1 MKRWIYNKV
10 RYVIN
15 PVYLKILITIRNY
28 TLNMKLIKNI
38 FKILG
43 FFVVLFLI
51 AAIAIPIFYKDKIVD
66 ILKTE
71 TNKSL
76 NAKVDFKDVELSL
89 LRNFP
94 ALSLH
99 IDDLTVD
106 GVNEFAGTRLFGAPA
121 AEIEL
126 DFWKVWGNS
135 TSIPVEAFTLES
147 PVVNV
152 RVLKNGQANWDIAK
166 PSETPEN
173 AEPLEYLVEM
183 KQYTI
188 KNGLLTYVDE
198 SLDFEMEMNN
208 LNHTGSGDFS
218 ESIFDLATQ
227 TQVEAMTVKME
238 GMTYLRKAKADLDAT
253 INMNI
258 NDLIFTLKDNVL
270 ALNALTIKA
279 DGMVDM
285 NDEEYVMDLKF
296 SSPQNSFKN
305 LWSIIPSAY
314 TADYA
319 DAKIAGKMT
328 LNGLLAGTYNA
339 AKNIYP
345 AFKIST
351 QIDNGSVQYPDL
363 PMALKSIFTDI
374 TINSPSSDFDDLVV
388 RIPQF
393 EFKLGDNPF
402 AGNFNLRN
410 PISNPQLKTEMRGT
424 LDLEDIGK
432 AVPLEGINSLSGVIE
447 SDVYINASMSQMEK
461 AQYEAIDMRG
471 NIAVTDMIVAQDGLP
486 KVNIKSLVTDF
497 NPQRIKLDNFVA
509 NLGQSDIK
517 ASGNIFNLLAYF
529 SPEKTMEG
537 NFKMESNYFNA
548 NEWLVEETATTPKV
562 GFFNTAEQQPQSV
575 LTANEE
581 ATTAVFDRFNFN
593 VDANIKQLDYDVY
606 KMKDFDFDGT
616 INPERTT
623 IDNFYTKIDKSDI
636 QASGSINN
644 LIGYAMDNEVL
655 TGNIDLKSDYLDLNQ
670 FMTETEATA
679 ATETTEAVA
688 SMEVIPVPAN
698 IDLTI
703 SSDLKKVSYTNFDLT
718 NIKGEVVVKES
729 AAVMKDVKGKIL
741 GGNVSFEGAYNT
753 QDLSKP
759 KFDIRTTLESL
770 NFNKAFNT
778 FNTFETLAPIGKFI
792 DGKFNTT
799 LSMNGILGKDM
810 IPDLTTLNLSGFFH
824 TLEGVVDGF
833 KPLSDLS
840 KKLNIEDKVKKL
852 KLRDSKNWI
861 EVKNGFLTVK
871 EFEHKIEDMS
881 FLIKGKHGLT
891 QEMEYVVKAK
901 VPRKLLEKTGVSKAA
916 NNAWD
921 VIAKAANK
929 KGINLANGE
938 FVRLKIDL
946 TGTML
951 APKFTIIPVASDG
964 ETSVQ
969 DATKTAVEATV
980 NQAVDSAKTVLNNT
994 KDSIKTETE
1003 ALKDTVTAVVD
1014 KKVDEVKETAKETA
1028 KNALDSLKAGGKI
1041 GLPTIDDAGKILK
1054 DTTIGKEIDKA
1065 KDKLKDLFPFGKKKK
1080 KEGEG

>member
-1 MKRWIYNKV
+1 MKV
-10 RYVIN
+10 
-15 PVYLKILITIRNY
+15 
-28 TLNMKLIKNI
+28 IKNI

-71 TNKSL
+71 TNKTL

-135 TSIPVEAFTLES
+135 TSIPIEAFTLES

-166 PSETPEN
+166 PSETPVN
-173 AEPLEYLVEM
+173 AEPVQYLVEM
-183 KQYTI
+183 EQYTI
-188 KNGLLTYVDE
+188 KNGQLTYVDE
-198 SLDFEMEMNN
+198 SLDFEMEMND

-227 TQVEAMTVKME
+227 TQIGALTVEME
-238 GMTYLRKAKADLDAT
+238 GMTYLRKAKADLAAT
-253 INMNI
+253 INMDI
-258 NDLIFTLKDNVL
+258 NDLIFRLKENVL
-270 ALNALTIKA
+270 TLNALTIKA
-279 DGMVDM
+279 DGMIDM

-319 DAKIAGKMT
+319 NAKIDGKMT

-374 TINSPSSDFDDLVV
+374 TINSPSSDFDDMEV

-410 PISNPQLKTEMRGT
+410 PISDPQLKTEVRGI

-432 AVPLEGINSLSGVIE
+432 AVPLEGINSLSGIIE
-447 SDVYINASMSQMEK
+447 SDFYVNASMSQMEK
-461 AQYEAIDMRG
+461 AQYDAIDMRG
-471 NIAVTDMIVAQDGLP
+471 KVAVKNMIVEQDGLP
-486 KVNIKSLVTDF
+486 KVNIKSLATDF
-497 NPQRIKLDNFVA
+497 SPQRIKLDNFEA

-517 ASGNIFNLLAYF
+517 ASGSIFNLLAYF

-537 NFKMESNYFNA
+537 NFKIASNYFNA
-548 NEWLVEETATTPKV
+548 NEWLVEETVTSPKV
-562 GFFNTAEQQPQSV
+562 GFLNTSNTQPEAV
-575 LTANEE
+575 LTSNEP
-581 ATTAVFDRFNFN
+581 TTEVFDRFNFN
-593 VDANIKQLDYDVY
+593 VDAAIKQLDYDVY
-606 KMKDFDFDGT
+606 EMKDFTFDGT
-616 INPERTT
+616 VNPERTT

-644 LIGYAMDNEVL
+644 LIGYVMDNETL
-655 TGNIDLKSDYLDLNQ
+655 TGNIDLNSNYLDLNQ
-670 FMTETEATA
+670 FMTESEATP
-679 ATETTEAVA
+679 TTEAV
-688 SMEVIPVPAN
+688 EIIPVPEN

-703 SSDLKKVSYTNFDLT
+703 SSNLKKVSYTNFDLT
-718 NIKGEVVVKES
+718 NIKGEVIVKES

-753 QDLSKP
+753 QNLSQP
-759 KFDIRTTLESL
+759 KFDIKTTLEGL
-770 NFNKAFNT
+770 NFNSAFNT
-778 FNTFETLAPIGKFI
+778 FNTFEQLAPIGKFI

-799 LSMNGILGKDM
+799 LSINGILGKDM
-810 IPDLTTLNLSGFFH
+810 IPDLTKLNLSGFFH
-824 TLEGVVDGF
+824 TLEGVIDGF
-833 KPLSDLS
+833 KPIQELSS
-840 KKLNIEDKVKKL
+840 KLNIEDKIKKL
-852 KLRDSKNWI
+852 KIKDSKNWI
-861 EVKNGFLTVK
+861 EVKDGFLTVK
-871 EFEHKIEDMS
+871 EFEHKIDDMS
-881 FLIKGKHGLT
+881 FLIQGKHGLT
-891 QEMEYVVKAK
+891 QEMKYVVKAK
-901 VPRKLLEKTGVSKAA
+901 IPRKLLEKTGLSKAA

-921 VIAKAANK
+921 AIAKAANS

-946 TGTML
+946 TGSML
-951 APKFTIIPVASDG
+951 APKFNIVPVAADG

-969 DATKTAVEATV
+969 DATKAAVEATI

-994 KDSIKTETE
+994 LDSVKAETD
-1003 ALKDTVTAVVD
+1003 ALKDTLTSVVD
-1014 KKVDEVKETAKETA
+1014 KKVEEAKETAKETA
-1028 KNALDSLKAGGKI
+1028 KNALDSLKAGGEI
-1041 GLPTIDDAGKILK
+1041 GLPKIDDTGKILK
-1054 DTTIGKEIDKA
+1054 DTTIGKEIDKV
-1065 KDKLKDLFPFGKKKK
+1065 KDKLKDFNPFKKKK
-1080 KEGEG
+1080 KKTGEG

>member
-1 MKRWIYNKV
+1 
-10 RYVIN
+10 
-15 PVYLKILITIRNY
+15 
-28 TLNMKLIKNI
+28 MKLIKNI

-43 FFVVLFLI
+43 FFVVLFLV

-126 DFWKVWGNS
+126 DFWKVWANS

-173 AEPLEYLVEM
+173 AEPVEYLVEM
-183 KQYTI
+183 EQYTI

-227 TQVEAMTVKME
+227 TQIEALTVEME

-285 NDEEYVMDLKF
+285 NDDEYVMDLKF

-319 DAKIAGKMT
+319 NAKIDGKMT
-328 LNGLLAGTYNA
+328 LNGLLSGTYNA

-410 PISNPQLKTEMRGT
+410 PISNPQLKTELRGT

-432 AVPLEGINSLSGVIE
+432 AVPLEGVNTLSGVIE

-471 NIAVTDMIVAQDGLP
+471 NIAVTNMMVEQDGLP
-486 KVNIKSLVTDF
+486 KVNIKSL
-497 NPQRIKLDNFVA
+497 
-509 NLGQSDIK
+509 
-517 ASGNIFNLLAYF
+517 LL
-529 SPEKTMEG
+529 T
-537 NFKMESNYFNA
+537 
-548 NEWLVEETATTPKV
+548 LV
-562 GFFNTAEQQPQSV
+562 
-575 LTANEE
+575 
-581 ATTAVFDRFNFN
+581 R
-593 VDANIKQLDYDVY
+593 
-606 KMKDFDFDGT
+606 
-616 INPERTT
+616 
-623 IDNFYTKIDKSDI
+623 
-636 QASGSINN
+636 
-644 LIGYAMDNEVL
+644 
-655 TGNIDLKSDYLDLNQ
+655 
-670 FMTETEATA
+670 
-679 ATETTEAVA
+679 
-688 SMEVIPVPAN
+688 
-698 IDLTI
+698 
-703 SSDLKKVSYTNFDLT
+703 
-718 NIKGEVVVKES
+718 KE
-729 AAVMKDVKGKIL
+729 
-741 GGNVSFEGAYNT
+741 
-753 QDLSKP
+753 
-759 KFDIRTTLESL
+759 
-770 NFNKAFNT
+770 
-778 FNTFETLAPIGKFI
+778 
-792 DGKFNTT
+792 
-799 LSMNGILGKDM
+799 
-810 IPDLTTLNLSGFFH
+810 
-824 TLEGVVDGF
+824 
-833 KPLSDLS
+833 
-840 KKLNIEDKVKKL
+840 
-852 KLRDSKNWI
+852 
-861 EVKNGFLTVK
+861 
-871 EFEHKIEDMS
+871 
-881 FLIKGKHGLT
+881 
-891 QEMEYVVKAK
+891 
-901 VPRKLLEKTGVSKAA
+901 
-916 NNAWD
+916 
-921 VIAKAANK
+921 
-929 KGINLANGE
+929 
-938 FVRLKIDL
+938 
-946 TGTML
+946 
-951 APKFTIIPVASDG
+951 
-964 ETSVQ
+964 
-969 DATKTAVEATV
+969 
-980 NQAVDSAKTVLNNT
+980 
-994 KDSIKTETE
+994 
-1003 ALKDTVTAVVD
+1003 
-1014 KKVDEVKETAKETA
+1014 
-1028 KNALDSLKAGGKI
+1028 
-1041 GLPTIDDAGKILK
+1041 
-1054 DTTIGKEIDKA
+1054 
-1065 KDKLKDLFPFGKKKK
+1065 
-1080 KEGEG
+1080 

>member
-1 MKRWIYNKV
+1 
-10 RYVIN
+10 
-15 PVYLKILITIRNY
+15 
-28 TLNMKLIKNI
+28 MKLIKNI

-43 FFVVLFLI
+43 FFVVLFLV

-106 GVNEFAGTRLFGAPA
+106 GVNEFAGTRLFAAPA
-121 AEIEL
+121 AELEL
-126 DFWKVWGNS
+126 NFWKVWGNS
-135 TSIPVEAFTLES
+135 SSIPVEAFTLES

-166 PSETPEN
+166 PTETPEN

-183 KQYTI
+183 EQYTI
-188 KNGLLTYVDE
+188 KNGQLTYVDE
-198 SLDFEMEMNN
+198 SLDFEMEMDN

-227 TQVEAMTVKME
+227 TQVEAMTVEME
-238 GMTYLRKAKADLDAT
+238 GMTYLRKAKANLAAT

-270 ALNALTIKA
+270 ELNALTIKA

-319 DAKIAGKMT
+319 NAKIDGKMT

-374 TINSPSSDFDDLVV
+374 TINSPTADFDDLVV

-410 PISNPQLKTEMRGT
+410 PISNPQLKTELRGT

-432 AVPLEGINSLSGVIE
+432 AVPLEGINTLSGVIE

-471 NIAVTDMIVAQDGLP
+471 NIAVTDMIVEQDGLP
-486 KVNIKSLVTDF
+486 KVNIKALATDF
-497 NPQRIKLDNFVA
+497 SPQRIKLDNFDA

-537 NFKMESNYFNA
+537 NFKMESTYFNA
-548 NEWLVEETATTPKV
+548 NEWLVEAAATTPKV
-562 GFFNTAEQQPQSV
+562 GFFNTYENQPKSV
-575 LTANEE
+575 LTNNEE
-581 ATTAVFDRFNFN
+581 TTTEIFDRFNFN

-606 KMKDFDFDGT
+606 EMKDFTFDGT
-616 INPERTT
+616 VNPERTT
-623 IDNFYTKIDKSDI
+623 IDKFYTKIDKSDI

-655 TGNIDLKSDYLDLNQ
+655 TGNIDLKSEYLDLNQ
-670 FMTETEATA
+670 FMTETEAT
-679 ATETTEAVA
+679 ETTEA
-688 SMEVIPVPAN
+688 MEVIPVPDN

-718 NIKGEVVVKES
+718 NIKGDVVVKES
-729 AAVMKDVKGKIL
+729 AAEMKDVKGRIL
-741 GGNVSFEGAYNT
+741 GGNVSFNGAYNT

-759 KFDIRTTLESL
+759 KFDMETTLESL

-861 EVKNGFLTVK
+861 EVKDGFLTVK

-891 QEMEYVVKAK
+891 QEMEYVVKARI
-901 VPRKLLEKTGVSKAA
+901 PRKLMEKTGVSRTA

-946 TGTML
+946 TGSML
-951 APKFTIIPVASDG
+951 APKFNVIPVAADG

-969 DATKTAVEATV
+969 DATKAAVEETID
-980 NQAVDSAKTVLNNT
+980 QAVDSAKTVIDNT
-994 KDSIKTETE
+994 VDSIKAETE
-1003 ALKDTVTAVVD
+1003 AFKDTVTAVVD
-1014 KKVDEVKETAKETA
+1014 KKVEEVKETTKDAAKD
-1028 KNALDSLKAGGKI
+1028 ALDSLKAGGAINLPKI
-1041 GLPTIDDAGKILK
+1041 EDAGKILK
-1054 DTTIGKEIDKA
+1054 DTTIGKEIDKV
-1065 KDKLKDLFPFGKKKK
+1065 KDKLKDFNPFKKKK
-1080 KEGEG
+1080 KTGEG

>member
-1 MKRWIYNKV
+1 MKV
-10 RYVIN
+10 
-15 PVYLKILITIRNY
+15 
-28 TLNMKLIKNI
+28 IKNI
-38 FKILG
+38 FKVVG
-43 FFVVLFLI
+43 FLAILFLI

-76 NAKVDFKDVELSL
+76 NAKVDFADVELSL

-106 GVNEFAGTRLFGAPA
+106 GINEFSGTRLFGAPGMDL
-121 AEIEL
+121 EL

-147 PVVNV
+147 PVINV

-173 AEPLEYLVEM
+173 AESIQYLVEM
-183 KQYTI
+183 EQYTI
-188 KNGLLTYVDE
+188 KNGQLSYIDE
-198 SLDFEMEMNN
+198 SLDFEMEMAN
-208 LNHTGSGDFS
+208 LNHTGGGDFS

-227 TQVEAMTVKME
+227 TQVEALTVEME
-238 GMTYLRKAKADLDAT
+238 GMTYLRKAKADLAAT

-270 ALNALTIKA
+270 ELNALTLKA

-285 NDEEYVMDLKF
+285 NDDEYVMDLKF

-319 DAKIAGKMT
+319 NAKIDGKMT
-328 LNGLLAGTYNA
+328 LNGLLKGTYNGV
-339 AKNIYP
+339 KGIYP

-351 QIDNGSVQYPDL
+351 QIDNGNVQYPDL
-363 PMALKSIFTDI
+363 PMALKAIFADI
-374 TINSPSSDFDDLVV
+374 TINSPSSDFDDMVV

-410 PISNPQLKTEMRGT
+410 PISDPQLKTEVRGV
-424 LDLEDIGK
+424 LDLGDIGQ
-432 AVPLEGINSLSGVIE
+432 AIPLEGINNLSGIIE
-447 SDVYINASMSQMEK
+447 SDFYVNASMSQMERV
-461 AQYEAIDMRG
+461 QYDAIDMRG
-471 NIAVTDMIVAQDGLP
+471 NVAVSDMIVEQDGLP
-486 KVNIKSLVTDF
+486 RVNIKSLTTDF
-497 NPQRIKLDNFVA
+497 SPQRIKLADFVVT
-509 NLGQSDIK
+509 LGQSDIQ
-517 ASGNIFNLLAYF
+517 ASGSIFNLLAYF

-537 NFKMESNYFNA
+537 NFKINSNYFNA
-548 NEWLVEETATTPKV
+548 NEWLIEEAATTPKV
-562 GFFNTAEQQPQSV
+562 GFLNTYNETPKTV
-575 LTANEE
+575 LTANEP
-581 ATTAVFDRFNFN
+581 TTEIFDRFNFN

-606 KMKDFDFDGT
+606 KMKDLAFDGT

-623 IDNFYTKIDKSDI
+623 IDNFYTKIDESDI
-636 QASGSINN
+636 QASGNINN
-644 LIGYAMDNEVL
+644 LIGYAMDNETL
-655 TGNIDLKSDYLDLNQ
+655 TGIIDLNSNYLDLNQ

-679 ATETTEAVA
+679 TTEAL
-688 SMEVIPVPAN
+688 EVIPVPEN

-703 SSDLKKVSYTNFDLT
+703 SSNLKKVRYTNFDLT
-718 NIKGEVVVKES
+718 NIKGDVVVKES

-741 GGNVSFEGAYNT
+741 GGNVSFDGAYNT
-753 QDLSKP
+753 QDLSQP
-759 KFDIRTTLESL
+759 KFDIKTTLESL
-770 NFNKAFNT
+770 NFNKAFST

-810 IPDLTTLNLSGFFH
+810 IPDLSTLNLSGFFH
-824 TLEGVVDGF
+824 TLEGVIDGF
-833 KPLSDLS
+833 KPLQELS
-840 KKLNIEDKVKKL
+840 NKLNIEDKVKKL
-852 KLRDSKNWI
+852 KIRDSKNWI
-861 EVKNGFLTVK
+861 EVKDGFLTVK
-871 EFEHKIEDMS
+871 EFEHKIDDMS

-901 VPRKLLEKTGVSKAA
+901 VPRKLLEKTGISKVA

-921 VIAKAANK
+921 AIAKAANS

-946 TGTML
+946 TGSMF
-951 APKFTIIPVASDG
+951 APKFNIIPVAADG

-969 DATKTAVEATV
+969 DATKAAVEATV

-994 KDSIKTETE
+994 VDSVKTEID
-1003 ALKDTVTAVVD
+1003 AIKDTVAAVVD
-1014 KKVDEVKETAKETA
+1014 QKVEAGKETAKETA

-1041 GLPTIDDAGKILK
+1041 GLPTIDDAGKIIK
-1054 DTTIGKEIDKA
+1054 DTTLGKEIDKV
-1065 KDKLKDLFPFGKKKK
+1065 KDKLKDFNPFKKKKK